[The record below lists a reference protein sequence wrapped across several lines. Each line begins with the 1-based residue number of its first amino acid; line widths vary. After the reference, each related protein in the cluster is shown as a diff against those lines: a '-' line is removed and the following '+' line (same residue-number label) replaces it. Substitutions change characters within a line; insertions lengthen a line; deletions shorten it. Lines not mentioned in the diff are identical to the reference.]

1 MPTLKYQSNSGIIG
15 QTRVSQG
22 AVALYGDEP
31 AGAASPGIWFYKS
44 GSRRNK
50 QLRTRN
56 LVLRRVR
63 GTIGT
68 APNQVT
74 VYAYARATVGT
85 FDAWDDAAIGSTV
98 TYNGLSTWTISDKQ
112 EEG

>member
-1 MPTLKYQSNSGIIG
+1 MPTLKYQSNSGIVG
-15 QTRVSQG
+15 LTRVSNG
-22 AVALYGDEP
+22 AVAVYGDEP

-44 GSRRNK
+44 GSRRKK

-56 LVLRRVR
+56 LILRRVR
-63 GTIGT
+63 GTVGT
-68 APNQVT
+68 APNEVT

-85 FDAWDDAAIGSTV
+85 QDAWDDAAIGGTV
-98 TYNGLSTWTISDKQ
+98 TYNGISTYVISDKQ

>member
-1 MPTLKYQSNSGIIG
+1 MPTLKYQSNSGIVG
-15 QTRVSQG
+15 LTRVSGG

-68 APNQVT
+68 APNEVT
-74 VYAYARATVGT
+74 IYAYARATVGT
-85 FDAWDDAAIGSTV
+85 STAWDDADIGSSV
-98 TYNGLSTWTISDKQ
+98 TYNGQNYIVADKQ

>member
-1 MPTLKYQSNSGIIG
+1 MPTLKYQSNSGVVG
-15 QTRVSQG
+15 LTRVSNG

-31 AGAASPGIWFYKS
+31 TAAASPGIWFYKS

-74 VYAYARATVGT
+74 IYAYARATVGT
-85 FDAWDDAAIGSTV
+85 AAAWDDADIGSTV
-98 TYNGLSTWTISDKQ
+98 TYNGLTYTVSDKQ